1 MTLPSE
7 FPQNSGVAPVKA
19 YDPAV
24 PAAPVAVVQAGG
36 TATRRFWEFF
46 AGQIPNANTR
56 EAYLRAAFDFFSWLE
71 DRGVV
76 DLPAIEPLHVA
87 AYVHDLRG
95 RYAVPTTKQRLA
107 ALRMLFDW
115 LVTGQVIPVNPAAS
129 VRGPKHVVIKGK
141 TPVLDPSE
149 ARQLLDSISDET
161 IAGLRDRALIG
172 VLLFSFARIGAALAM
187 NVEDVYSQGRR
198 LWLRLHEKGGKRHDM
213 PAHHTL
219 EADLDAYLAAGGLRL
234 EPKGA
239 LFRTLAREKGR
250 PLSDRRLPRRNALHM
265 IERRARAAGLS
276 SLVNCH
282 SFRATGITAYLSN
295 GGQLETARAMA
306 AHASTKTTQLYD
318 RRQDQVSLD
327 EIERIV
333 I

>member
-1 MTLPSE
+1 MALPAEIS
-7 FPQNSGVAPVKA
+7 QRGGLDPVEA
-19 YDPAV
+19 GSPAAPAV
-24 PAAPVAVVQAGG
+24 PAAVAKAGEQ
-36 TATRRFWEFF
+36 ATRRFWEFF
-46 AGQIPNANTR
+46 AGQIPNPNTR
-56 EAYLRAAFDFFSWLE
+56 EAYLRAAYDFFGWLE
-71 DRGVV
+71 DRDVV
-76 DLPAIEPLHVA
+76 ELTAIEPLHVA
-87 AYVHDLRG
+87 AYVQNLRG
-95 RYAVPTTKQRLA
+95 RYAVPTVKQRLA

-115 LVTGQVIPVNPAAS
+115 LVIGQVIPVNPAAS
-129 VRGPKHVVIKGK
+129 VRGPKHVVTRGK
-141 TPVLDPSE
+141 TPVLDTSE
-149 ARQLLDSISDET
+149 ARQLLDSISCEN

-172 VLLFSFARIGAALAM
+172 VLLFGFARIGAALAM
-187 NVEDVYSQGRR
+187 NVEDVYGQGRR

-219 EADLDAYLAAGGLRL
+219 EADLDAYMKAGGLTA
-234 EPKGA
+234 PKGA

-250 PLSDRRLPRRNALHM
+250 PLSERRLPRRNALHM
-265 IERRARAAGLS
+265 IERRARAAGLAS
-276 SLVNCH
+276 AVNCH

-318 RRQDQVSLD
+318 RRRDQVSLD

>member
-1 MTLPSE
+1 MALPVE
-7 FPQNSGVAPVKA
+7 IPQNDELAPVKA
-19 YDPAV
+19 SGPATPDA
-24 PAAPVAVVQAGG
+24 PAAIVKAGG
-36 TATRRFWEFF
+36 PAARRFWEFF

-56 EAYLRAAFDFFSWLE
+56 EAYLRAAFDFFGWLE
-71 DRGVV
+71 GRGV
-76 DLPAIEPLHVA
+76 DELPAIEPLHVA
-87 AYVHDLRG
+87 AYVQDVRG
-95 RYAVPTTKQRLA
+95 RYAVPTVKQRLA

-129 VRGPKHVVIKGK
+129 VRGPKHVVTKGK

-149 ARQLLDSISDET
+149 ARQLLDSISTET
-161 IAGLRDRALIG
+161 IADLRDRALIG
-172 VLLFSFARIGAALAM
+172 VLLFSFARIGVALSM

-213 PAHHTL
+213 PAHHSL
-219 EADLDAYLAAGGLRL
+219 EAALDAYLSAGGLTA
-234 EPKGA
+234 PKGA
-239 LFRTLAREKGR
+239 LFRTLARERGR
-250 PLSDRRLPRRNALHM
+250 PLSERRLPRRNALHM
-265 IERRARAAGLS
+265 IERRARAAGLTS
-276 SLVNCH
+276 SVNCH
-282 SFRATGITAYLSN
+282 SFRATGITTYLMN

-306 AHASTKTTQLYD
+306 AHVSTKTTQLYD

>member
-1 MTLPSE
+1 MTADLIPT
-7 FPQNSGVAPVKA
+7 NGAVA
-19 YDPAV
+19 PAV
-24 PAAPVAVVQAGG
+24 PAAPVAIVKAGSP
-36 TATRRFWEFF
+36 AARRFWEFF

-56 EAYLRAAFDFFSWLE
+56 EAYLRAAFDFFGWLE
-71 DRGVV
+71 GRGVV
-76 DLPAIEPLHVA
+76 DLLAIEPLHVA
-87 AYVHDLRG
+87 AYVQDLRG
-95 RYAVPTTKQRLA
+95 RYAVPTVKQRLA

-129 VRGPKHVVIKGK
+129 VRGPKHVVTKGK

-149 ARQLLDSISDET
+149 ARQLLDSIPCKN

-172 VLLFSFARIGAALAM
+172 VLLFSFARIGAALSM

-213 PAHHTL
+213 PAHHSL
-219 EADLDAYLAAGGLRL
+219 EADLDAYLKAGGLHL

-250 PLSDRRLPRRNALHM
+250 PLSERRLPRRNALHM
-265 IERRARAAGLS
+265 IERRARTAGLS
-276 SLVNCH
+276 SSVNCH

>member
-1 MTLPSE
+1 MTPPAQI
-7 FPQNSGVAPVKA
+7 PQSGGLVLVKA
-19 YDPAV
+19 DV
-24 PAAPVAVVQAGG
+24 PAAPAAVAEAGEK
-36 TATRRFWEFF
+36 ATRRFWEFF
-46 AGQIPNANTR
+46 AGQIPNPNTR
-56 EAYLRAAFDFFSWLE
+56 EAYLRAAGDFFGWLE
-71 DRGVV
+71 GRGIG
-76 DLPAIEPLHVA
+76 DLLAIEPLHVA
-87 AYVHDLRG
+87 AYVQDLCG
-95 RYAVPTTKQRLA
+95 RYAVPTVKQRLA
-107 ALRMLFDW
+107 AIRVLFDW

-129 VRGPKHVVIKGK
+129 VRGPKHVVTKGK

-149 ARQLLDSISDET
+149 ARQLLDSISLET

-172 VLLFSFARIGAALAM
+172 VLLFSFARIGAALSM
-187 NVEDVYSQGRR
+187 NVEDIYNQGRR

-219 EADLDAYLAAGGLRL
+219 EADLDAYLAAGSLRL

-250 PLSDRRLPRRNALHM
+250 PLSERRLPRRNALQM
-265 IERRARAAGLS
+265 IERRARAAGLAS
-276 SLVNCH
+276 SVNCH
-282 SFRATGITAYLSN
+282 SFRATGITAYLNN
-295 GGQLETARAMA
+295 GGQLENARAMA

-318 RRQDQVSLD
+318 RRRDQVSLD

>member
-1 MTLPSE
+1 MAVPIEIS
-7 FPQNSGVAPVKA
+7 QSDGAVPVKA
-19 YDPAV
+19 GGPAT
-24 PAAPVAVVQAGG
+24 PAAPVAIIKAGSP
-36 TATRRFWEFF
+36 AARRFWEFF
-46 AGQIPNANTR
+46 AGQIPNPNTR
-56 EAYLRAAFDFFSWLE
+56 EAYLRAAFDFFGWLE
-71 DRGVV
+71 GRGMVE
-76 DLPAIEPLHVA
+76 LPAIEPLHVA
-87 AYVHDLRG
+87 AYVQDLRG
-95 RYAVPTTKQRLA
+95 RYAVPTVKQRLA

-115 LVTGQVIPVNPAAS
+115 LVIGQVVPVNPAAS
-129 VRGPKHVVIKGK
+129 VRGPKHVVTRGK

-149 ARQLLDSISDET
+149 ARQLLDSISTDT

-172 VLLFSFARIGAALAM
+172 VLLFSFARIGAALSM

-219 EADLDAYLAAGGLRL
+219 EADLDAYLSAGGLRPV
-234 EPKGA
+234 PKGA
-239 LFRTLAREKGR
+239 LFRTLARAKGR

-265 IERRARAAGLS
+265 IERRARAAGLAS
-276 SLVNCH
+276 SVNCH

>member
-1 MTLPSE
+1 MVLSIDISPSSPATLVPV
-7 FPQNSGVAPVKA
+7 SG
-19 YDPAV
+19 PAV
-24 PAAPVAVVQAGG
+24 PAAVATAGER
-36 TATRRFWEFF
+36 ATRRFWEFF
-46 AGQIPNANTR
+46 AGQIPNPNTR
-56 EAYLRAAFDFFSWLE
+56 EAYLRAAFDFFGWL
-71 DRGVV
+71 DGRGVG
-76 DLPAIEPLHVA
+76 DLLAIEPLHVA

-95 RYAVPTTKQRLA
+95 HYAVPTVKQRLA

-115 LVTGQVIPVNPAAS
+115 LVIGQIIPVNPAAS
-129 VRGPKHVVIKGK
+129 VRGPKHVVTKGK

-149 ARQLLDSISDET
+149 ARQLLDSIPCEN
-161 IAGLRDRALIG
+161 IVGLRDRALIG
-172 VLLFSFARIGAALAM
+172 VLLFGLARIGAALAM

-213 PAHHTL
+213 PAHHSL
-219 EADLDAYLAAGGLRL
+219 EADLDAYLKAGGLAA
-234 EPKGA
+234 PKGA

-265 IERRARAAGLS
+265 IERRARAAGLAGA
-276 SLVNCH
+276 VNCH

>member
-1 MTLPSE
+1 MTASLVPI
-7 FPQNSGVAPVKA
+7 NS
-19 YDPAV
+19 
-24 PAAPVAVVQAGG
+24 AAPLIKSDGPIAPAMLERAGER
-36 TATRRFWEFF
+36 ATRRFWEFF
-46 AGQIPNANTR
+46 AGQIPNPNTR
-56 EAYLRAAFDFFSWLE
+56 EAYLRAAFDFFGWLE
-71 DRGVV
+71 GRSVSE
-76 DLPAIEPLHVA
+76 LTAIEPLHVA
-87 AYVHDLRG
+87 AYIQDLRG
-95 RYAVPTTKQRLA
+95 RYAVPTVKQRLA

-115 LVTGQVIPVNPAAS
+115 LVIGQAIPVNPAAS
-129 VRGPKHVVIKGK
+129 VRGPKHVVTRGK

-149 ARQLLDSISDET
+149 ARQLLDSISQDT

-172 VLLFSFARIGAALAM
+172 VLLFSFARIGAALSM
-187 NVEDVYSQGRR
+187 NVEDVYGQGRR

-250 PLSDRRLPRRNALHM
+250 PLSERRLPRRNALHM
-265 IERRARAAGLS
+265 IERRARVAGLS
-276 SLVNCH
+276 STVNCH

-318 RRQDQVSLD
+318 RRQDQVSLG

>member
-1 MTLPSE
+1 MA
-7 FPQNSGVAPVKA
+7 FPKETFRNGSLAPVE
-19 YDPAV
+19 V
-24 PAAPVAVVQAGG
+24 GSPAAPATVAKAGEP
-36 TATRRFWEFF
+36 TIRRFWEFF
-46 AGQIPNANTR
+46 AGQIPNPNTR
-56 EAYLRAAFDFFSWLE
+56 EAYLRAAFDFFGWLE
-71 DRGVV
+71 GRGVD
-76 DLPAIEPLHVA
+76 DLLAIEPLHVA
-87 AYVHDLRG
+87 AYVHDIRG
-95 RYAVPTTKQRLA
+95 RYAVPTVKQRLA

-115 LVTGQVIPVNPAAS
+115 LVTGQIIPVNPAAS
-129 VRGPKHVVIKGK
+129 VRGPKHVVTKGK

-149 ARQLLDSISDET
+149 ARQLLDSISVET

-172 VLLFSFARIGAALAM
+172 VLLFSFARVGAALSM

-213 PAHHTL
+213 PAHHML
-219 EADLDAYLAAGGLRL
+219 EADLDAYLSAGSLRL
-234 EPKGA
+234 EPKEA

-265 IERRARAAGLS
+265 IERRARAVGLS
-276 SLVNCH
+276 SAVNCH

-327 EIERIV
+327 EIERI
-333 I
+333 II

>member
-1 MTLPSE
+1 MALPAENS
-7 FPQNSGVAPVKA
+7 QNDGLAPVTA
-19 YDPAV
+19 DGPIV
-24 PAAPVAVVQAGG
+24 PAAVAKSGG
-36 TATRRFWEFF
+36 NATRRFWEFF

-56 EAYLRAAFDFFSWLE
+56 EAYLRAAFDFFRWLE
-71 DRGVV
+71 GRGGAE
-76 DLPAIEPLHVA
+76 LTAIEPLHVA
-87 AYVHDLRG
+87 AYVRALRNN
-95 RYAVPTTKQRLA
+95 YAVPTVKQRLA

-115 LVTGQVIPVNPAAS
+115 LVTGQIIPINPAAS
-129 VRGPKHVVIKGK
+129 VRGPKHVVTKGK
-141 TPVLDPSE
+141 TPVLDPAE
-149 ARQLLDSISDET
+149 ARQLLDSIPCET
-161 IAGLRDRALIG
+161 IVGLRDRALIG
-172 VLLFSFARIGAALAM
+172 VLLFSFARIGAALSM

-219 EADLDAYLAAGGLRL
+219 EADLDAYLAASGLRL
-234 EPKGA
+234 DLKGA

-250 PLSDRRLPRRNALHM
+250 PLSERRLPRRNALHM
-265 IERRARAAGLS
+265 IERRARAASLAS
-276 SLVNCH
+276 SVNCH

>member
-1 MTLPSE
+1 MALPAEISQSDTLVPIE
-7 FPQNSGVAPVKA
+7 ASG
-19 YDPAV
+19 
-24 PAAPVAVVQAGG
+24 PAAPAIVIKTGG

-46 AGQIPNANTR
+46 AGQIPNRNTR
-56 EAYLRAAFDFFSWLE
+56 EAYLRAAFDFFGWLE
-71 DRGVV
+71 GRGVNE
-76 DLPAIEPLHVA
+76 LLMIEPLHVA
-87 AYVHDLRG
+87 AYVQDLRG
-95 RYAVPTTKQRLA
+95 RYATPTVKQRLA

-129 VRGPKHVVIKGK
+129 VRGPKHVVTRGK

-149 ARQLLDSISDET
+149 ARQLLDSISCEN
-161 IAGLRDRALIG
+161 IAGLRDRALMG
-172 VLLFSFARIGAALAM
+172 VLLFSFARIGAALSM

-250 PLSDRRLPRRNALHM
+250 PLSERRLPRRNALHM

-276 SLVNCH
+276 SAVNCH

-318 RRQDQVSLD
+318 RRNDQVSLD

>member
-1 MTLPSE
+1 MLLHAE
-7 FPQNSGVAPVKA
+7 IFQNGSVVPVEAGGPFTPTAIVKA
-19 YDPAV
+19 GS
-24 PAAPVAVVQAGG
+24 PAA
-36 TATRRFWEFF
+36 RRFWEFF

-56 EAYLRAAFDFFSWLE
+56 EAYLRAAFDFFGWLE
-71 DRGVV
+71 GRGVV
-76 DLPAIEPLHVA
+76 ELLEIEPLHVA
-87 AYVHDLRG
+87 AYVQDLRG
-95 RYAVPTTKQRLA
+95 RYAVPTVKQRLA

-129 VRGPKHVVIKGK
+129 VRGPKHVVTRGK

-161 IAGLRDRALIG
+161 VAGLRDRALIG

-213 PAHHTL
+213 PAHHSL
-219 EADLDAYLAAGGLRL
+219 EADLDAYLAAGGLTA
-234 EPKGA
+234 PKGA

-250 PLSDRRLPRRNALHM
+250 PLSERRLPRRNALHM
-265 IERRARAAGLS
+265 IERRARAAGLAS
-276 SLVNCH
+276 SVNCH

>member
-1 MTLPSE
+1 MTDDLVPT
-7 FPQNSGVAPVKA
+7 SGTVPLIMASSPTA
-19 YDPAV
+19 
-24 PAAPVAVVQAGG
+24 PAAIARAGDK
-36 TATRRFWEFF
+36 ATRRFWEFF
-46 AGQIPNANTR
+46 AGQIPNPNTR
-56 EAYLRAAFDFFSWLE
+56 EAYLRAAFDFFGWME
-71 DRGVV
+71 GRGVV
-76 DLPAIEPLHVA
+76 ELNAIEPLHVA
-87 AYVHDLRG
+87 AYVQDLRS
-95 RYAVPTTKQRLA
+95 RYAVPTVKQRLA

-129 VRGPKHVVIKGK
+129 VRGPKHRVTKGK

-149 ARQLLDSISDET
+149 ARQLLDSISDQT

-239 LFRTLAREKGR
+239 LFRTLARVKGR
-250 PLSDRRLPRRNALHM
+250 PLSELRLPRRNALHM
-265 IERRARAAGLS
+265 IERRANAAGLATS
-276 SLVNCH
+276 INCH

>member
-1 MTLPSE
+1 MMLPVEIS
-7 FPQNSGVAPVKA
+7 QSGSIAPVKA
-19 YDPAV
+19 VTPAV
-24 PAAPVAVVQAGG
+24 PAAVGRAGEQ
-36 TATRRFWEFF
+36 ATRRFWEFF

-56 EAYLRAAFDFFSWLE
+56 EAYLRAAFDFFGWLE
-71 DRGVV
+71 GRGVG
-76 DLPAIEPLHVA
+76 DLLTIEPLHVA

-95 RYAVPTTKQRLA
+95 RYAVPTVKQRLA

-115 LVTGQVIPVNPAAS
+115 LVTGQVIPTNPAAS
-129 VRGPKHVVIKGK
+129 VRGPKHVVTKGK

-149 ARQLLDSISDET
+149 ARQLLDSISTET

-187 NVEDVYSQGRR
+187 NVEDIYSQGRR
-198 LWLRLHEKGGKRHDM
+198 IWLRLHEKGGKLHDM
-213 PAHHTL
+213 PAHHML
-219 EADLDAYLAAGGLRL
+219 EADLDAYLGAGGLRL

-265 IERRARAAGLS
+265 IERRARVAGLS
-276 SLVNCH
+276 SSVNCH
-282 SFRATGITAYLSN
+282 SFRATGITAYLKN
-295 GGQLETARAMA
+295 GGQLENARAMA
-306 AHASTKTTQLYD
+306 AHASIKTTQLYD